1 MSSKRRLW
9 TGDWERDSAL
19 LAEELAAAR
28 RLRLPVPSEP
38 EQAHAGP
45 TQEPYA
51 VPPPLA
57 AARLTP
63 TPARAPRAA
72 AASRRIRRRLPAR
85 TVAVVVVALALIAAV
100 ALALTAAL
108 SSSGHSSPNSAA
120 VREADSWL
128 GVQLVA
134 GPGGSA
140 VIETVSPSGAAAFA
154 GLEPGDVIS
163 QVNGHAVGDLGAA
176 ADAIDAMSSG
186 QQALITVER
195 GSAVYSTSFPMPARP
210 GGP

>member
-9 TGDWERDSAL
+9 TGDWERESAL
-19 LAEELAAAR
+19 RAEELAAAR
-28 RLRLPVPSEP
+28 RLRRPGEPEAEP
-38 EQAHAGP
+38 EQNGQTP
-45 TQEPYA
+45 TPV
-51 VPPPLA
+51 VPPPTPP
-57 AARLTP
+57 ARP
-63 TPARAPRAA
+63 TPAPIRARGP
-72 AASRRIRRRLPAR
+72 ASARQIRRRLPAR
-85 TVAVVVVALALIAAV
+85 TVLPVVVALLVIAAV
-100 ALALTAAL
+100 AVALTALL
-108 SSSGHSSPNSAA
+108 SSSDHTSANSAS

-140 VIETVSPSGAAAFA
+140 VIETVNPSGAAAFG

-163 QVNGHAVGDLGAA
+163 QINGRAIGDLGAA
-176 ADAIDAMSSG
+176 ANAIDAMGSG
-186 QQALITVER
+186 QQAVITVDR